1 MEKFTT
7 VRPILLGNTETL
19 IKLSKQLL
27 NEAKINFNIRQKEK
41 ARLLEENQKMR
52 SELEEQH
59 RIQNE
64 SQMKAV
70 EATKLRIRE
79 KKQKLTEVSQTLNLE
94 RKNILDN
101 VRKCFAIKI
110 SGSFLQIL
118 HFKIPVDGDLNRL
131 PVEDM
136 NGVLGHI
143 SQILVHVAKLFD
155 LPMPFELTPCLPL
168 TFFRLMDTKLLLWL
182 DPDDTSMK
190 AVERFVTSL
199 ALFNYSMAWV
209 AWCLGTLTFTDKIDY
224 NGIYYLDLILS
235 ADTDKPLQKPSLQ
248 TLSIDDAVKTTFQRW
263 KLFTGDNLN
272 PAISTARLGRIME
285 ANLLSGSRIINT
297 PT

>member
-1 MEKFTT
+1 MEKFSA
-7 VRPILLGNTETL
+7 VRPILLANTETL
-19 IKLSKQLL
+19 IKLSEKLL
-27 NEAKINFNIRQKEK
+27 TQAKIDADIRQKEK
-41 ARLLEENQKMR
+41 TRSFEENEKMKY
-52 SELEEQH
+52 ELEVQRRTHHEA
-59 RIQNE
+59 
-64 SQMKAV
+64 QMKIV
-70 EATKLRIRE
+70 EATKLRIME
-79 KKQKLTEVSQTLNLE
+79 KQHNFDEVSQKLNLE
-94 RKNILDN
+94 RKNILVN
-101 VRKCFAIKI
+101 VRKCFAVKI
-110 SGSFLQIL
+110 SGSIMQIL
-118 HFKIPVDGDLNRL
+118 HFKIPIDGDLNRL

-143 SQILVHVAKLFD
+143 SQILVHVGKLFD
-155 LPMPFELTPCLPL
+155 LPMPFELIPCMPL

-190 AVERFVTSL
+190 AAERFVTAL

-209 AWCLGTLTFTDKIDY
+209 AWCLGTLTFADKIDY
-224 NGIYYLDLILS
+224 NGIYYLDLILN

-248 TLSIDDAVKTTFQRW
+248 TLFIDDAVKMTFQRW

-272 PAISTARLGRIME
+272 PAISTARLGRIMD